1 MKKGIT
7 PIIAVIILLLIT
19 VALAGMAWA
28 FLSGYFT
35 GLTGKTIAVVDYSCI
50 GTNTAQVIVRN
61 AGTDSVSLGACTPA
75 GSVGGG
81 TSTTDTCGDMTI
93 TKTSGLPAN
102 LGGQMDKTTIAKGE
116 NVIFTDVCTAGSTC
130 TYRVVTSSAGIGPN
144 PNVAS
149 VTC

>member
-35 GLTGKTIAVVDYSCI
+35 GMTAKTIAVVDYSCI
-50 GTNTAQVIVRN
+50 NGNQAQVIIRN
-61 AGTDSVSLGACTPA
+61 AGTGPITMSA
-75 GSVGGG
+75 GCAAAGGVGGG
-81 TSTTDTCGDMTI
+81 TSNVTTCGDLTISKTGGPTMNGQLNSAGPLNVNQNVILTDTCP
-93 TKTSGLPAN
+93 SGN
-102 LGGQMDKTTIAKGE
+102 
-116 NVIFTDVCTAGSTC
+116 TC
-130 TYRVVTSSAGIGPN
+130 SYRVVTSSAGIGPN
-144 PNVAS
+144 PNVAT